1 MRKLLKK
8 SCSLLP
14 IKIFWIFLC
23 VQFISCKE
31 HNANAQT
38 QTTKTQTT
46 KTMTEKDWKEKL
58 TPEEYYILREKGTER
73 PFSGKYNDFFE
84 EGSYVCAAC
93 GNKLF
98 NSDAKFDS
106 SCGWP
111 SFDQAIEGSVIYT
124 KDKSH
129 GMIRTEVTCANC
141 DGHLG
146 HVFDDGPKDTTGTRY
161 CMNSISIKFIP
172 AK

>member
-1 MRKLLKK
+1 MRKLLKR
-8 SCSLLP
+8 SYSSLP

-23 VQFISCKE
+23 LQLISCKE
-31 HNANAQT
+31 QNANAQ
-38 QTTKTQTT
+38 TQTT

-73 PFSGKYNDFFE
+73 PFSGKYNNFFE
-84 EGSYVCAAC
+84 KGYYVCAAC

-124 KDKSH
+124 KDTSH
-129 GMIRTEVTCANC
+129 GMIRTEVTCAKC

-146 HVFDDGPKDTTGTRY
+146 HVFDDGPKDTTGNRY
-161 CMNSISIKFIP
+161 CMNSVSIKFVP
-172 AK
+172 AD

>member
-8 SCSLLP
+8 SCTLLP
-14 IKIFWIFLC
+14 IKLFWIFLC

-38 QTTKTQTT
+38 TKTKTT

-124 KDKSH
+124 KDTSH

-146 HVFDDGPKDTTGTRY
+146 HVFDDGPLERV
-161 CMNSISIKFIP
+161 I
-172 AK
+172 A

>member
-1 MRKLLKK
+1 MKKLSKK
-8 SCSLLP
+8 LYSSLP
-14 IKIFWIFLC
+14 VKIFWIFLC
-23 VQFISCKE
+23 IQFISCKE

-38 QTTKTQTT
+38 QTTKA
-46 KTMTEKDWKEKL
+46 MTEKDWKEKL

-84 EGSYVCAAC
+84 KGSYVCAAC

-111 SFDQAIEGSVIYT
+111 SFDQAIEGSVVYT
-124 KDKSH
+124 KDTTH
-129 GMIRTEVTCANC
+129 GMIRTEVTCAKC
-141 DGHLG
+141 KGHLG

-161 CMNSISIKFIP
+161 CMNSVSMKFIP
-172 AK
+172 AD

>member
-1 MRKLLKK
+1 M
-8 SCSLLP
+8 LP
-14 IKIFWIFLC
+14 IKLFWIFLC

-38 QTTKTQTT
+38 TKTKTT

-124 KDKSH
+124 KDTSH

>member
-1 MRKLLKK
+1 
-8 SCSLLP
+8 
-14 IKIFWIFLC
+14 
-23 VQFISCKE
+23 
-31 HNANAQT
+31 
-38 QTTKTQTT
+38 
-46 KTMTEKDWKEKL
+46 MTEQDWKEKL

-84 EGSYVCAAC
+84 KGYYACAAC

-98 NSDAKFDS
+98 ESTTKYNS

-111 SFDQAIEGSVIYT
+111 SFDQAIEGSVKYT
-124 KDKSH
+124 KDTSH
-129 GMIRTEVTCANC
+129 GMVRVEVTCAKC

-161 CMNSISIKFIP
+161 CMNSVSLKFVP
-172 AK
+172 ES

>member
-14 IKIFWIFLC
+14 IKLFWIFLC

-38 QTTKTQTT
+38 TKTKTKTT

-124 KDKSH
+124 KDTSH

>member
-8 SCSLLP
+8 SCTLLP
-14 IKIFWIFLC
+14 IKLFWIFLC

-38 QTTKTQTT
+38 QTTQTQTT

-124 KDKSH
+124 KDTSH

>member
-1 MRKLLKK
+1 MNKLFRKL
-8 SCSLLP
+8 SSLLP
-14 IKIFWIFLC
+14 VKLFWIILC

-31 HNANAQT
+31 QTANAQT
-38 QTTKTQTT
+38 LEQ
-46 KTMTEKDWKEKL
+46 MTEQDWKEKL

-73 PFSGKYNDFFE
+73 PFSGTYNDFFE
-84 EGSYVCAAC
+84 KGYYVCAAC

-98 NSDAKFDS
+98 ESTTKYSS

-111 SFDQAIEGSVIYT
+111 SFDQAIEGSVKYT
-124 KDKSH
+124 KDTSH
-129 GMIRTEVTCANC
+129 GMIRVEVTCAKC

-161 CMNSISIKFIP
+161 CMNSVSLKFVP
-172 AK
+172 EN

>member
-14 IKIFWIFLC
+14 IKLFWIFLC

-38 QTTKTQTT
+38 TKTKTT

-124 KDKSH
+124 KDTSH

>member
-8 SCSLLP
+8 SCTLLP
-14 IKIFWIFLC
+14 IKLFWIFLC

-38 QTTKTQTT
+38 TKTKTT

-124 KDKSH
+124 KDTSH

>member
-1 MRKLLKK
+1 M
-8 SCSLLP
+8 LP
-14 IKIFWIFLC
+14 IKLFWIFLC

-38 QTTKTQTT
+38 TKTKTKTKTKTT

-124 KDKSH
+124 KDTSH

-146 HVFDDGPKDTTGTRY
+146 HVFDDGPKDTTRTRY

>member
-1 MRKLLKK
+1 
-8 SCSLLP
+8 
-14 IKIFWIFLC
+14 
-23 VQFISCKE
+23 
-31 HNANAQT
+31 
-38 QTTKTQTT
+38 
-46 KTMTEKDWKEKL
+46 MTEQNWKEKL

-84 EGSYVCAAC
+84 KGTYVCAAC
-93 GNKLF
+93 GHKLF
-98 NSDAKFDS
+98 DSNTKYNS

-124 KDKSH
+124 KDTSH

-146 HVFDDGPKDTTGTRY
+146 HVFDDGPQETTGTRY
-161 CMNSISIKFIP
+161 CMNSVSLKFIP
-172 AK
+172 DEN